1 MAKKMDKAKKETEMI
16 EKRDR
21 DTVNRKKQ
29 IKSVL
34 IVLSVVLNI
43 VLLIVS
49 IDAVHVRFHS
59 VTDEDRI
66 WYTAVANA
74 LYCAESYEEH
84 NSDEAYYYII
94 GEVGTLVD
102 LLPYS
107 SFGNEEQKKQFEN
120 LYKLVVT
127 CPENMREKGTE
138 MVDIF
143 TMLSEDNEEVFDTI
157 ETIYQEIL
165 GESGQ
170 KEETEPEEKKEKKTK
185 K

>member
-1 MAKKMDKAKKETEMI
+1 MAKKENKNKNKMEKEILEGSDA
-16 EKRDR
+16 EK
-21 DTVNRKKQ
+21 KKQ
-29 IKSVL
+29 LKSVL

-59 VTDEDRI
+59 VTDEDKI

-74 LYCAESYEEH
+74 LYCAEAYEKNE
-84 NSDEAYYYII
+84 SDEAYYYII

-107 SFGNEEQKKQFEN
+107 SFGNKEQKKQFEN

-127 CPENMREKGTE
+127 CPESMREKGTE
-138 MVDIF
+138 MVKIF
-143 TMLSEDNEEVFDTI
+143 QMLSEDDEEVFDTVDKM
-157 ETIYQEIL
+157 YQEIL
-165 GESGQ
+165 GG
-170 KEETEPEEKKEKKTK
+170 EKKEP
-185 K
+185 